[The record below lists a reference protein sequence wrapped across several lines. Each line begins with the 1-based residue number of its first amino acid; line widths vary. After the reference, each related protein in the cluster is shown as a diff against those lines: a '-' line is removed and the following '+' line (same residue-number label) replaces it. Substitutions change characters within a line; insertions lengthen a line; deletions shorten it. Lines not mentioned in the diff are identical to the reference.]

1 MRNTFTSLT
10 AALILIIPAPA
21 QGNDNWPQWRGT
33 KLNSVSGET
42 NLPESFDKQNLAWRF
57 ELPGPGGASPI
68 VWDDRIFVSTVDGD
82 GVALL
87 CVSTAGKLLWNQGL
101 TGTNTNIRMDNSN
114 SASPSPATD
123 GEHVWVMMTDGILHC
138 FNLDGDLKW
147 KKDLQ
152 DEYGKFDIQFGMA
165 STPLL
170 DNGKL
175 YFQLIHGNMRDRS
188 RGSVG
193 KLVALNANDGKE
205 SWVHVRATDALAEN
219 KHAYTSPIIYRNAER
234 EFLVVHG
241 ADQTT
246 GHDLQDGS
254 EIWRV
259 GGLNPKGESYNP
271 FLRFVSSPVCS
282 DSLIVVPSAKN
293 GPVIGLAP
301 DLSGTI
307 NDDSDGIKWKLA
319 RGTPDVA
326 TPLISGDLVYLARE
340 NGVLICIDGKTG
352 EPIYEERLLADRH
365 RSTPVVADGR
375 IYVVGRD
382 GSACV
387 IADGREFK
395 LISKHEL
402 GEDTTA
408 SPAISN
414 GRIYVRTNKSLMAF
428 ENPNAS

>member
-1 MRNTFTSLT
+1 MRNFLT
-10 AALILIIPAPA
+10 TITAVFILASAATTQAT
-21 QGNDNWPQWRGT
+21 DNWPQWRGA
-33 KLNSVSGET
+33 KLDSVSGEA
-42 NLPESFDKQNLAWRF
+42 NLPESFDKQNLAWRI

-68 VWDDRIFVSTVDGD
+68 VWDNRIFVSTVDGE

-87 CVSTAGKLLWNQGL
+87 CVSTAGELQWKQSLAGK
-101 TGTNTNIRMDNSN
+101 NTNIRMDNSN
-114 SASPSPATD
+114 SASPSPVTD

-138 FNLDGDLKW
+138 FNFDGDLQW

-152 DEYGKFDIQFGMA
+152 DVYGKFDIQFGMS

-175 YFQLIHGNMRDRS
+175 YLQLIHGNMRDRS

-205 SWVHVRATDALAEN
+205 VWVHVRATEALAEN
-219 KHAYTSPIIYRNAER
+219 KHAYTSPTIFRNAER

-241 ADQTT
+241 ADYTT

-254 EIWRV
+254 ELWRV

-282 DSLIVVPSAKN
+282 DSLIVVPTAKN
-293 GPVIGLAP
+293 GPVVGLAP
-301 DLSGTI
+301 DLSGAV
-307 NDDSDGIKWKLA
+307 DEDSDGIKWKLP

-340 NGVLICIDGKTG
+340 NGVLICIDAKTG
-352 EPIYEERLLADRH
+352 EQIYEERLLADRH

-375 IYVVGRD
+375 IYVVGRN

-395 LISKHEL
+395 LISRHEL

-428 ENPNAS
+428 ENRNDL

>member
-1 MRNTFTSLT
+1 MRNTLSGMM
-10 AALILIIPAPA
+10 AVLILASA
-21 QGNDNWPQWRGT
+21 VVARANDNWPQWRGAN
-33 KLNSVSGET
+33 LDGVSSET
-42 NLPESFDKQNLAWRF
+42 NLPDSFDKQNRAWQF

-68 VWDDRIFVSTVDGD
+68 VWNDRIFVSTVDGE

-87 CVSTAGKLLWNQGL
+87 CVSTAGELQWKQRLAGI
-101 TGTNTNIRMDNSN
+101 NTNIRMDNSN
-114 SASPSPATD
+114 SASPSPVTD
-123 GEHVWVMMTDGILHC
+123 GQHVWVMMTDGIMHC
-138 FNLDGDLKW
+138 FSVDGELKW

-152 DEYGKFDIQFGMA
+152 DEYGRFDIQFGMS

-193 KLVALNANDGKE
+193 KLVALNADDGKE
-205 SWVHVRATDALAEN
+205 AWVHVRETDALAEN
-219 KHAYTSPIIYRNAER
+219 KHAYTSPTIFRNADR

-241 ADQTT
+241 ADHTT
-246 GHDLQDGS
+246 GHDLQNGS

-271 FLRFVSSPVCS
+271 FLRFVASPVCS

-301 DLSGTI
+301 DLTGTI
-307 NDDSDGIKWKLA
+307 KDDSDGIKWKLP

-340 NGVLICIDGKTG
+340 NGVFICIDAKTG
-352 EPIYEERLLADRH
+352 AQIYEERLLADRH
-365 RSTPVVADGR
+365 RSTPVVANGR
-375 IYVVGRD
+375 IYIVGRD
-382 GSACV
+382 GTACV
-387 IADGREFK
+387 FADGREFK
-395 LISKHEL
+395 LISKHKL